1 MTHRHRLDP
10 IHLHHAAER
19 LGDIVAKGEMADAD
33 ASATIVSWVEK
44 VDGVDRPGLRAR
56 LHWTMRDRAIAAQR
70 QRENVV
76 TAIRWA
82 VRDLIRAGA
91 PQAAIEEAAGKAN
104 ADYLEWDEIVPILR
118 NEWDT
123 VHGRRRRG

>member
-1 MTHRHRLDP
+1 M
-10 IHLHHAAER
+10 HLHHAAER

-44 VDGVDRPGLRAR
+44 VNGVDRPGLRAR

-82 VRDLIRAGA
+82 VRPLFDARTS
-91 PQAAIEEAAGKAN
+91 AAEIEEAAGRAN
-104 ADYLEWDEIVPILR
+104 GEILPWEDVASILR
-118 NEWDT
+118 EEMT
-123 VHGRRRRG
+123 RAIKQRRG

>member
-44 VDGVDRPGLRAR
+44 VNGVDRPGLRAR

-82 VRDLIRAGA
+82 VRPLFDAKA
-91 PQAAIEEAAGKAN
+91 SAAEIEEAAGRAN
-104 ADYLEWDEIVPILR
+104 GDTLPWEDVASILR
-118 NEWDT
+118 EEMT
-123 VHGRRRRG
+123 RAIKQRRG